1 MRLATAAFVI
11 ILACCLLSPAKA
23 PAAQAAPPK
32 LALALAASAAARLD
46 DALLAVEQSAKSLG
60 AAYKDLYRATP
71 AMVPEDRGRLLQ
83 SYAVKDGTVAFRDL
97 QGPCGPDPAA
107 KAPCQ
112 SLYFYDGENFT
123 DNLFR
128 ELAAL
133 TGLAPAMAAA
143 YGALP
148 YSWVYLTTPDQGFA
162 IYPNLPL
169 VEAVNNYKPTDKD
182 FYTAADFAAKACGW
196 QSPYLDLG
204 GDGMMVTVSCPVYDG
219 ETLLAVSSRDVTI
232 RQLSGRVMA
241 DLAAIPG
248 ARAFLMNRR
257 GKAIAVSDPKL
268 AAAIDA
274 VNAKAEEA
282 EVYFR
287 ADRGLAAMGLEKGE
301 DSPDDGLNAIGE
313 AVIERAETE
322 KKWPMAFV
330 SGKDMVLAARLRA
343 TGWHLVLVM
352 PQKAVN

>member
-1 MRLATAAFVI
+1 
-11 ILACCLLSPAKA
+11 
-23 PAAQAAPPK
+23 
-32 LALALAASAAARLD
+32 
-46 DALLAVEQSAKSLG
+46 
-60 AAYKDLYRATP
+60 
-71 AMVPEDRGRLLQ
+71 
-83 SYAVKDGTVAFRDL
+83 
-97 QGPCGPDPAA
+97 
-107 KAPCQ
+107 
-112 SLYFYDGENFT
+112 
-123 DNLFR
+123 
-128 ELAAL
+128 
-133 TGLAPAMAAA
+133 
-143 YGALP
+143 
-148 YSWVYLTTPDQGFA
+148 
-162 IYPNLPL
+162 
-169 VEAVNNYKPTDKD
+169 
-182 FYTAADFAAKACGW
+182 
-196 QSPYLDLG
+196 
-204 GDGMMVTVSCPVYDG
+204 MMVTVSCPVYDG

-274 VNAKAEEA
+274 INAKAEEA
-282 EVYFR
+282 VVYFR

-301 DSPDDGLNAIGE
+301 DSPDDSLNAIGE

-330 SGKDMVLAARLRA
+330 SGKDMALAARLRV

>member
-1 MRLATAAFVI
+1 MRFATAAFGF
-11 ILACCLLSPAKA
+11 ILACCLLCPGKA
-23 PAAQAAPPK
+23 SAAPAAPPK
-32 LALALAASAAARLD
+32 FALALAASAAGRLD
-46 DALLAVEQSAKSLG
+46 DALAAVEQSAKSLG

-71 AMVPEDRGRLLQ
+71 AMAPEDRSRLLQ
-83 SYAVKDGTVAFRDL
+83 SYAAKDGTVAFRDL

-112 SLYFYDGENFT
+112 SLFFYDGENFT
-123 DNLFR
+123 DTLFR

-196 QSPYLDLG
+196 QSPYLDLA

-232 RQLSGRVMA
+232 SQLSGRVMA

-274 VNAKAEEA
+274 LNAKAEEA
-282 EVYFR
+282 VVYFR
-287 ADRGLAAMGLEKGE
+287 ADRGLAAMGLEKGQ
-301 DSPDDGLNAIGE
+301 DSPDEAVNAAGE
-313 AVIERAETE
+313 AVIERAGTATR
-322 KKWPMAFV
+322 WPMAFAQ
-330 SGKDMVLAARLRA
+330 GKDLVLAARLRT
-343 TGWHLVLVM
+343 TGWYLVLLV
-352 PQKAVN
+352 PHKAAR

>member
-1 MRLATAAFVI
+1 MRTAALFLLLYFALNMQPAHC
-11 ILACCLLSPAKA
+11 LAAT
-23 PAAQAAPPK
+23 PPK
-32 LALALAASAAARLD
+32 FALALAASAAGRLD

-60 AAYKDLYRATP
+60 AAYKELYRATP
-71 AMVPEDRGRLLQ
+71 TMVPEDRSRLLQ
-83 SYAVKDGTVAFRDL
+83 SYAVKDGAVAFRDL

-112 SLYFYDGENFT
+112 SLYFYDGENFS

-133 TGLAPAMAAA
+133 GSLAPAMAAA

-169 VEAVNNYKPTDKD
+169 VEAVNNSKPTDKD
-182 FYTAADFAAKACGW
+182 FYTAADFAAKTCGW
-196 QSPYLDLG
+196 QSPYLDLA

-232 RQLSGRVMA
+232 SQLSGRVMA

-257 GKAIAVSDPKL
+257 GKAIAVSDPRL

-274 VNAKAEEA
+274 INAKAEEA
-282 EVYFR
+282 VVYFR
-287 ADRGLAAMGLEKGE
+287 ADRGLAAMGLDKAE
-301 DSPDDGLNAIGE
+301 DSPDDALNAIGE
-313 AVIERAETE
+313 AVLERAETE